1 MADNKRSAK
10 TALRRFTRVG
20 VLAIADVTLAC
31 SGCSTSPVAR
41 RPRADRE
48 DHSARYRVCPLPLAA
63 RPIGPEGRA
72 DRRHCNAQ
80 PSGRRD
86 PVNELVFFID
96 NSLRR

>member
-63 RPIGPEGRA
+63 RPLDRSAQKA
-72 DRRHCNAQ
+72 DPTGDIATL
-80 PSGRRD
+80 D
-86 PVNELVFFID
+86 PAAGGI
-96 NSLRR
+96 R